1 MDISIITTDSQ
12 EQADDL
18 AEQQPAEGPTA
29 SFADAVT
36 IALSDEEQRDIC
48 KESNIGPYRII
59 RRIGHGGMGAV
70 YLTSSTRNRAATSG
84 EATVTMLTLWRRR
97 ETSTRRS

>member
-1 MDISIITTDSQ
+1 MDISIITSDSQ

-36 IALSDEEQRDIC
+36 IALSDEEQRDIF
-48 KESNIGPYRII
+48 KESNIGPT
-59 RRIGHGGMGAV
+59 GLFVA
-70 YLTSSTRNRAATSG
+70 
-84 EATVTMLTLWRRR
+84 
-97 ETSTRRS
+97 